1 MKKEKRTLLVN
12 IVISMFSILII
23 VFSVLFGVLSTLAGR
38 INQQPQYPLEA
49 GLYNN
54 EIETIS
60 LEIREINN
68 EEYQENAP
76 YNAVIDN
83 YENRYYA
90 LELEIEENAIPLLF
104 LTQEVKDQAMFSGY
118 MLEETLKEFTIIIE
132 QNSQIPFITLT
143 YDTQE
148 ILLNKTQS

>member
-1 MKKEKRTLLVN
+1 M
-12 IVISMFSILII
+12 ISILII

-49 GLYNN
+49 GLYSN
-54 EIETIS
+54 ETETIS

-104 LTQEVKDQAMFSGY
+104 LTQEVTDQAMFSGY
-118 MLEETLKEFTIIIE
+118 MFEETLKEFTIIVGRNG
-132 QNSQIPFITLT
+132 QTSLITLM
-143 YDTQE
+143 YETQQ